1 MEQGKKK
8 NGCLVVVLIVVG
20 ILILVGLFGNKD
32 KDNTVDKG
40 TSDTNASNASDVAD
54 VAETDTNDA
63 VTIAKIGDTLNV
75 GDVSYVVVSVESAS
89 QVGSE
94 YLNSTAN
101 GIYLVVTLSI
111 TNHSSESLTISD
123 TFFKIQLGDKTFDAD
138 STASLYADSENSF
151 LYESLNPDLT
161 MTGTVVFDVSEEVAS
176 SMDSNLQVQTG
187 FWGTQTGIIS
197 LAR

>member
-8 NGCLVVVLIVVG
+8 NGCLIAILIVVG
-20 ILILVGLFGNKD
+20 LFVLIGLLSSKD

-40 TSDTNASNASDVAD
+40 TSDTNASNVSEVAD
-54 VAETDTNDA
+54 GTEADTSEA

-75 GDVSYVVVSVESAS
+75 GDVSYVVVSVETAS

-101 GIYLVVTLSI
+101 GIYLVVTLSV

-123 TFFKIQLGDKTFDAD
+123 TFFKILSGDKTFDAD
-138 STASLYADSENSF
+138 STATLYADAENSF
-151 LYESLNPDLT
+151 WYESLNPDLT
-161 MTGTVVFDVSEEVAS
+161 MTGIVVFDVSEEVAN

-187 FWGTQTGIIS
+187 FWGTQTGIVS

>member
-8 NGCLVVVLIVVG
+8 NGCLAAILIVVG
-20 ILILVGLFGNKD
+20 ILVLIGLFSNKD
-32 KDNTVDKG
+32 KENTVDKG
-40 TSDTNASNASDVAD
+40 ASDTNASHVSEVAD
-54 VAETDTNDA
+54 GAEADATEA
-63 VTIAKIGDTLNV
+63 VTTAKIGDTLNV
-75 GDVSYVVVSVESAS
+75 GDVSYVVVSVETAT

-101 GIYLVVTLSI
+101 GIYLVVTLSV

-123 TFFKIQLGDKTFDAD
+123 TFFKIQSGDKTFDAD
-138 STASLYADSENSF
+138 STATLYADAENSF
-151 LYESLNPDLT
+151 WYESLNPDLT
-161 MTGTVVFDVSEEVAS
+161 MTGIVVFDVSEEVAA

-197 LAR
+197 LER